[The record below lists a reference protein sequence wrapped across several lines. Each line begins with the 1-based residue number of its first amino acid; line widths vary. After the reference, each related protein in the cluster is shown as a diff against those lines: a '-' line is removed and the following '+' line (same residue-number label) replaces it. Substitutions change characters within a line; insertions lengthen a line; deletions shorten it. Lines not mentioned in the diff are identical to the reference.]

1 MKIPA
6 SWRAAFLPTLAVATV
21 LAGVSLSLATTM
33 GGGGVVHLRTVG
45 ARGGSM
51 AGRDG
56 SHGSDAHGGNV
67 AAVGGSGAGFQGSD
81 GACSEAAQL
90 AAHALTSE
98 RGIDRAIAMLEAS
111 CGPGSEAPGLI
122 HALVRLR
129 DQGDATRGQRHAGS
143 TTDAGAGNHGSHG
156 GTNGGGTN
164 GGGANGGGADDGGV
178 TPSPGHEQPPRSG
191 PPPAPSQG
199 GHAGGPP
206 SSSTGHASNGH

>member
-51 AGRDG
+51 AGRGG
-56 SHGSDAHGGNV
+56 SHGSDAHGGSA
-67 AAVGGSGAGFQGSD
+67 AAVGGSGAGVQGSD
-81 GACSEAAQL
+81 GACSEAAQV

-156 GTNGGGTN
+156 GINGGR
-164 GGGANGGGADDGGV
+164 ANGGGGDDGRV
-178 TPSPGHEQPPRSG
+178 TPSPGHGQPPRSG
-191 PPPAPSQG
+191 PPPASSQD

>member
-111 CGPGSEAPGLI
+111 CVPGSEAPGLI
-122 HALVRLR
+122 HALVSLL
-129 DQGDATRGQRHAGS
+129 DQRDATRGQRHGGA
-143 TTDAGAGNHGSHG
+143 TTDARAGNHGSHG
-156 GTNGGGTN
+156 GTNGGG
-164 GGGANGGGADDGGV
+164 ANGGGGDDGRV
-178 TPSPGHEQPPRSG
+178 TASPGHGQPPRSG
-191 PPPAPSQG
+191 PPPASSQD